1 MDLDPAV
8 SSDDGEQTED
18 KAFAADG
25 EQVEDDAVAAD
36 SARIEDDAVVDE
48 GERAVDRDETEE
60 ERLWDVGYD
69 DSNVYEYECL
79 DCGVIVVAESH
90 PTGCPT
96 CDAAMRNRAMP
107 IE

>member
-1 MDLDPAV
+1 MDLDRTV
-8 SSDDGEQTED
+8 SSDDGDRTED
-18 KAFAADG
+18 NAVDADG
-25 EQVEDDAVAAD
+25 E
-36 SARIEDDAVVDE
+36 
-48 GERAVDRDETEE
+48 GTLDRDDSEK

-90 PTGCPT
+90 PAGCPT